1 MKDILTPKE
10 LAERWGMS
18 ERTLAQWRYL
28 KKSPAYFRAG
38 GIRYRLEDI
47 LEYENRMGASHGHT
61 TA

>member
-28 KKSPAYFRAG
+28 KKSPPYFRAG

-47 LEYENRMGASHGHT
+47 IEYESKMGASHGHT